1 VEIDKLK
8 KQAKDNA
15 KEQLEKIEK
24 KNKIINDLLTESENT
39 KTEVNILQQQ
49 LNIKKS
55 LELKIT
61 SDYDAIK
68 EKLTVEQ

>member
-1 VEIDKLK
+1 MEIDKLK